1 MTHRPA
7 GYLAGPQANYDHG
20 DVDDGALVP
29 MPRGRLDDAAFRVE
43 RARKARAAQNAPGH
57 HLRQVIRAGSDH
69 DDARWA
75 VRIVAEQLPRT
86 PAEIAAA
93 RHLAAALQW
102 AADLAEVQP

>member
-1 MTHRPA
+1 MTIPAA
-7 GYLAGPQANYDHG
+7 GYVPGPVADYDQP

-29 MPRGRLDDAAFRVE
+29 MTRGRLDDAAFRTE
-43 RARKARAAQNAPGH
+43 RARLARAAQNRPDF
-57 HLRQVIRAGSDH
+57 HLRQVLRAGSDH

-86 PAEIAAA
+86 EAEIAAA

-102 AADLAEVQP
+102 AADLAEVAP